1 MWSIS
6 IRLKRPPCIAAQ
18 NTADKLRPL
27 LQFEILSARFPNR
40 RVRPASLNPEQKG
53 CRELFPI
60 HSVTALRNAFCRI
73 EPDDNCLAILST
85 AVSRR
90 PAADRSPVSL
100 AGGVDA

>member
-60 HSVTALRNAFCRI
+60 HSVKRLRRAFFRT
-73 EPDDNCLAILST
+73 EPDDDAS
-85 AVSRR
+85 AVLLDRRSRGQAGGRQVACVFSRR
-90 PAADRSPVSL
+90 R
-100 AGGVDA
+100 